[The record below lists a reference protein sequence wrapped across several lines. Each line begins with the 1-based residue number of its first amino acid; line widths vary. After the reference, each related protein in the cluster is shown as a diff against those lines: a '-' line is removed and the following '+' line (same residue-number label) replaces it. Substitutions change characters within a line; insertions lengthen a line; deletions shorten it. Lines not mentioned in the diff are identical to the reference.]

1 MSGPNKENWIKILS
15 NPEAYDVVF
24 SILSR
29 KDIRDGSTAAPLY
42 LDLLTAAALQSM
54 QTYMCEGSLSNDKVE
69 DMIEEG
75 RGGRQWYHCI
85 EVADNLLVTVSV
97 LLKFSPHAQLNSSLT
112 MLIEAL
118 KSRLDK
124 LCPEE
129 PPLACAKME
138 TDDYDEGEEESS
150 DKEEETKELISYTF
164 MEPWASG
171 CGEPVKRSCVHKSRT
186 LRSLFDWIHETQKSA
201 RRTEKLKKEVAA
213 QKDAE
218 EKSTK
223 RNSWENAKGGIE
235 FLNDPRHD
243 SDFLT
248 VKVVPTASEILAN
261 KPLMLPQNL
270 VQQSF
275 AKIRSSEED
284 DDEDM
289 EEIFSAALAAK
300 PVATKFQYR
309 SWHHYLNTHFL
320 LLREDCLA
328 GLRRSIKNFR
338 DRVVALS
345 NSPSDS
351 KVQQKLPNRPSLIK
365 KAAEQAMHAGDEER
379 YNMYLDVD
387 VISVDSVSRQGLG
400 FEVIFTIPGGKK
412 VNWRRSSRFMNGA
425 LLCLSSDGSFDE
437 ETIVFAT
444 VLKSVVPSDSP
455 RWTPSVTIGLD
466 QSSYS
471 RFNATYKYTMI
482 ESPVFFEAYRP
493 VLVKLQKLA
502 HMNCSFSD
510 ILIGK
515 TKTVGY
521 PAYVVN
527 ALTSKV
533 ATRAETIQGWKLLFE
548 RNKNTEFKIWNPLG
562 NERFPSLPSLDEAQ
576 RKAIELA
583 LTKKLTLIQGPPGE

>member
-1 MSGPNKENWIKILS
+1 
-15 NPEAYDVVF
+15 
-24 SILSR
+24 
-29 KDIRDGSTAAPLY
+29 
-42 LDLLTAAALQSM
+42 
-54 QTYMCEGSLSNDKVE
+54 
-69 DMIEEG
+69 
-75 RGGRQWYHCI
+75 
-85 EVADNLLVTVSV
+85 
-97 LLKFSPHAQLNSSLT
+97 
-112 MLIEAL
+112 
-118 KSRLDK
+118 
-124 LCPEE
+124 
-129 PPLACAKME
+129 
-138 TDDYDEGEEESS
+138 
-150 DKEEETKELISYTF
+150 
-164 MEPWASG
+164 
-171 CGEPVKRSCVHKSRT
+171 
-186 LRSLFDWIHETQKSA
+186 
-201 RRTEKLKKEVAA
+201 
-213 QKDAE
+213 
-218 EKSTK
+218 
-223 RNSWENAKGGIE
+223 
-235 FLNDPRHD
+235 
-243 SDFLT
+243 
-248 VKVVPTASEILAN
+248 
-261 KPLMLPQNL
+261 
-270 VQQSF
+270 
-275 AKIRSSEED
+275 
-284 DDEDM
+284 
-289 EEIFSAALAAK
+289 
-300 PVATKFQYR
+300 
-309 SWHHYLNTHFL
+309 
-320 LLREDCLA
+320 
-328 GLRRSIKNFR
+328 
-338 DRVVALS
+338 
-345 NSPSDS
+345 
-351 KVQQKLPNRPSLIK
+351 
-365 KAAEQAMHAGDEER
+365 MHAGDEER

-493 VLVKLQKLA
+493 VLAKLQKLA